1 MTVDRARQAGT
12 GHVVQSSRVAVTV
25 GHPVWTASD
34 DADGRA
40 LVRVMAVL
48 PSGMLDCATTK
59 GALAEAEW

>member
-1 MTVDRARQAGT
+1 M
-12 GHVVQSSRVAVTV
+12 QSSRVAVTV

-48 PSGMLDCATTK
+48 PSGMLDCAATK